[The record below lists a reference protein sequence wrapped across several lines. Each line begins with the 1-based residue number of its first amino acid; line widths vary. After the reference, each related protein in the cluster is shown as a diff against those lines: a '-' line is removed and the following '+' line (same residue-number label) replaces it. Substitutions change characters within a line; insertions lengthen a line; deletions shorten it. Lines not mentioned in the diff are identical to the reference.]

1 VVINNAVLASVTT
14 TKLNK
19 MNSIEIRDNL
29 LLTTLNLPSYTLPVN
44 PVAFTVSLEIYNNK
58 LSGTYTPAL
67 LEFGTTPYK
76 EAVITCATLVGLKNY
91 MNTINAVPGASYLK
105 YRVDVD
111 RSTLLADPL
120 TGQAVGSVYTLSS
133 SMFAN
138 DLVSIVIQSLTGTTA
153 PAARTATTG
162 IARNTEFQLLAN

>member
-1 VVINNAVLASVTT
+1 
-14 TKLNK
+14 
-19 MNSIEIRDNL
+19 
-29 LLTTLNLPSYTLPVN
+29 
-44 PVAFTVSLEIYNNK
+44 
-58 LSGTYTPAL
+58 
-67 LEFGTTPYK
+67 
-76 EAVITCATLVGLKNY
+76 